1 MSDVKIR
8 NQPLMVGGKVKD
20 FLEPQEKLKLSM
32 LDLAHITDDIFSLEN
47 INVFRSLVVT
57 FRREQDNKKYKSLHI
72 YQISK
77 SNDNLLIVSLGS
89 GHMSGSWSGPPQRY
103 MNIVEKI
110 EKIEKVMFNVENF
123 K

>member
-1 MSDVKIR
+1 
-8 NQPLMVGGKVKD
+8 MVGGKVKD